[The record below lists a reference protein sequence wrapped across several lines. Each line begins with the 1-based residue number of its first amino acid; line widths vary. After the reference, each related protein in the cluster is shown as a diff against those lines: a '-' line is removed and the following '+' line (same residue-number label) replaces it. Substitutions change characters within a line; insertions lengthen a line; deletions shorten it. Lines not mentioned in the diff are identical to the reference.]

1 MDFSPFS
8 KFPIFDGS
16 NYAYWKARMRS
27 ALKSIDERVWMSVV
41 NGWSPPTY
49 LVENERVIK
58 PADRWTENEF
68 KLANFNSRG
77 LNALFSAVTP
87 DEFRRI
93 MTCETAK
100 EAWDILQLTHEGTSV
115 VKASKLQNL
124 TTQFETIK
132 MNDNETFDEFHAR
145 LSDMSIHLLIWERKY
160 PTTE

>member
-1 MDFSPFS
+1 M
-8 KFPIFDGS
+8 K
-16 NYAYWKARMRS
+16 S

-100 EAWDILQLTHEGTSV
+100 EVWDILQLTHEGTSV
-115 VKASKLQNL
+115 VKASKL
-124 TTQFETIK
+124 
-132 MNDNETFDEFHAR
+132 
-145 LSDMSIHLLIWERKY
+145 
-160 PTTE
+160 